1 MGYDH
6 LVDCCVTKY
15 QLRDVFNNTIK
26 YKITFPRGRNSIG
39 GIGLG
44 LLIILSFFFFFDFFF
59 FFGCACGIQ
68 KFLGQG
74 LNRCHSSD
82 NTSSLTQGARI
93 LSFSPVLN
101 VFFLSPT

>member
-1 MGYDH
+1 MLPIMGYDH

-44 LLIILSFFFFFDFFF
+44 LLIILSFFFFL
-59 FFGCACGIQ
+59 I
-68 KFLGQG
+68 
-74 LNRCHSSD
+74 
-82 NTSSLTQGARI
+82 I
-93 LSFSPVLN
+93 LSVLALPVAYR
-101 VFFLSPT
+101 SSWARD